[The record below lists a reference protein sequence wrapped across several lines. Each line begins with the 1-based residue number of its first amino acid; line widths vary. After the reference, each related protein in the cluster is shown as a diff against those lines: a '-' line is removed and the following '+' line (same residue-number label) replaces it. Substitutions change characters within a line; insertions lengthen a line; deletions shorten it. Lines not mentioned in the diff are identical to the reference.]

1 MPDYELLVIGGG
13 AANTV
18 ASAASG
24 AGIETA
30 LIEPRPLGGTC
41 LNRGGNPP
49 KMLIQHAN
57 GLNAVLDAERFHV
70 DASVDGFDFAGLDD
84 EVNGQ
89 FGSIAGVMAEGTRE
103 NPNLTFYKQ
112 YAEFVD
118 HRLSSL
124 MTGRSPAARKSS
136 SEPAAGRSSHPSMA
150 SRAPTPS
157 RAGRASSSPRH
168 LVNSSSS
175 AGGT

>member
-13 AANTV
+13 AANKV

-30 LIEPRPLGGTC
+30 FIEPRPLGGTC

-49 KMLIQHAN
+49 KMLIEHAN
-57 GLNAVLDAERFHV
+57 GLNAVLDVERFRL
-70 DASVDGFDFAGLDD
+70 DTSVDGFDIAGLDD

-89 FGSIAGVMAEGTRE
+89 FGSIAEGLAEGKRE
-103 NPNLTFYKQ
+103 DPNLTLYNQ

-124 MTGRSPAARKSS
+124 MTGRSSTARRSS

-157 RAGRASSSPRH
+157 RAGRPSSSPRH